1 MITFF
6 KSQKDLAE
14 SLIELIDDYWNHE
27 LSEQDLISQINVLIS
42 KNLEK
47 TYLDGDYT
55 SVLKQRLGKRR
66 IVLLDKILKQTGDK

>member
-27 LSEQDLISQINVLIS
+27 LSEDNLISQINVLIS

-47 TYLDGDYT
+47 TFLDGDYT

>member
-27 LSEQDLISQINVLIS
+27 LSEEDLISQINVLIS